1 MTLANNQF
9 IRIRKG
15 YHGTYFQ
22 LAEYVE
28 TDGPGNGY
36 IVEIYER
43 YIERKR
49 LMARDRSVQKYIA
62 FEAIDQILKRAE
74 DRRTR
79 RAVEELVQVAFEMN
93 GGKGEA
99 EGRVMRPF

>member
-22 LAEYVE
+22 LVEYAVA
-28 TDGPGNGY
+28 DGASELIGQ
-36 IVEIYER
+36 IM
-43 YIERKR
+43 IERKR
-49 LMARDRSVQKYIA
+49 LTARDRKVRVYVA
-62 FEAIDQILKRAE
+62 NGTVERLWAEASR
-74 DRRTR
+74 RRTR
-79 RAVEELVQVAFEMN
+79 NGVAELVQVAFEMN